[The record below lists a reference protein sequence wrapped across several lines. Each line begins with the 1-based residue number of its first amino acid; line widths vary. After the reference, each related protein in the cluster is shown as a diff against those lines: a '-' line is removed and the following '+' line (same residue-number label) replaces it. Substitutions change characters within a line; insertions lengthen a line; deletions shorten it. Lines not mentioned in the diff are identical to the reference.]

1 MNVPKSSVHS
11 ANVERPLLGL
21 ALGNSHLAALR
32 IAYAQT
38 ENRPEGVVL
47 DFLAS
52 GQAGLADIALDQGD
66 LVATSP
72 TTAADFLRFG
82 ARVRIPLAEYDF
94 FLVVGLGFN
103 IYGLEPLYREHR
115 CIGLNGWQRAD
126 PKRSLVSE
134 AAMRQMI
141 ATSLRSCLS
150 ARVADLIRQGSDR
163 PIFQQV
169 QPRPAETLLQQKHW
183 PSLRRAV
190 ARGDAQALS
199 AMFELAAPTACLHH
213 YLPQPAETVREGLLT
228 ARAFTESA
236 PRLTADLAKIQRQP
250 ADDFLHANAAY
261 GARVLHRLGQA
272 LRKPQHCEPSIE
284 PK

>member
-1 MNVPKSSVHS
+1 MNVLKNSMPATNS
-11 ANVERPLLGL
+11 ERPLLGL

-32 IAYAQT
+32 LAYTQT

-82 ARVRIPLAEYDF
+82 ARARIPLHDYDF

-115 CIGLNGWQRAD
+115 CIGLTSWQTAD

-134 AAMRQMI
+134 AVLRQMI
-141 ATSLRSCLS
+141 AAGLRNCLS

-163 PIFQQV
+163 PIFQQA
-169 QPRPAETLLQQKHW
+169 QPRPAETFLLQKRY

-199 AMFELAAPTACLHH
+199 TIFEFAARSACVHH
-213 YLPQPAETVREGLLT
+213 YLAQPPETLSKGLLT
-228 ARAFTESA
+228 ATAFTENA
-236 PRLTADLAKIQRQP
+236 PRLTADPARIQRQP
-250 ADDFLHANAAY
+250 ADDFLHANVAY
-261 GARVLHRLGQA
+261 GARVLQRLGQA
-272 LRKPQHCEPSIE
+272 FARPQHREASSPLL
-284 PK
+284 